1 MWNLTKVMVLAV
13 AFQIA
18 CSDDHKG
25 SPGFHDN
32 HYAQGFAINTVD
44 NHIRLTVRNPWEKAQ
59 NIEFG
64 YILFP
69 RGETIPD
76 SLAAMN
82 IIRTPVERI
91 ICLST
96 SHLAFLEALGETDKV
111 TGVSGS
117 QFITNPS
124 VRQGISEGKIRD
136 VGYGRNLNF
145 EEIIRQKPDVVMVYG
160 VDSEVTGFLDKFR
173 DLGIP
178 TVLNAEFLEGSP
190 LGKAEWIKFM
200 AAFFNKRDL
209 SDSIFSSVEQNY
221 LYLKGKVARVQAKPA
236 IMTGLPYRDA
246 WWVPGGR
253 SYLANLISDAGGNY
267 VFSENN
273 SHESF
278 VISLE
283 EALTRSSVA
292 DFWINT
298 GTITRKEE
306 ILSADSRFRSFPM
319 YGKALIYNNNRR
331 STAAGGNDFWESGTV
346 YPDRILADLI
356 RIFHPG
362 VLPGDTLTYYVEI
375 K

>member
-1 MWNLTKVMVLAV
+1 MVLAI
-13 AFQIA
+13 ACQIA
-18 CSDDHKG
+18 CADVHQS

-32 HYAQGFAINTVD
+32 HYAQGFSIHAED
-44 NHIRLTVRNPWEKAQ
+44 NHIRLTVRNPWEKAR
-59 NIEFG
+59 NIDFE
-64 YILFP
+64 YNLYP

-76 SLAAMN
+76 SLAAQN
-82 IIRTPVERI
+82 IIRIPVERI

-96 SHLAFLEALGETDKV
+96 SHLAFLDALGETGKV
-111 TGVSGS
+111 TGISGS
-117 QFITNPS
+117 RFITNPI
-124 VRQGISEGKIRD
+124 VRQRISEGVIRD
-136 VGYGRNLNF
+136 VGYGSNLNF

-178 TVLNAEFLEGSP
+178 AVMNAEFLEGSP

-200 AAFFNKRDL
+200 AVFFNKRDL
-209 SDSIFSSVEQNY
+209 SDSIFSLVEKNY
-221 LYLKGKVARVQAKPA
+221 VHLKEKAAHVQAKPV

-253 SYLANLISDAGGNY
+253 SYMANIINDAGGNY

-283 EALTRSSVA
+283 EAFTRSSVA
-292 DFWINT
+292 DIWINT

-306 ILSADSRFRSFPM
+306 ILTADSRFRSFPLFS
-319 YGKALIYNNNRR
+319 KALIYNNNKR
-331 STAAGGNDFWESGTV
+331 STAAGGNDFWESGAV
-346 YPDRILADLI
+346 YPDRVLADLI

-362 VLPGDTLTYYVEI
+362 VLPGDTLTYYMKI